1 MDSESEGV
9 AEASSA
15 RSCQTADRQA
25 HTDVSLAGK
34 GLCPGFKLPRCEVT
48 TQMDTGVAKACRAKH
63 HLKITENGYS
73 ERSNPS
79 IAIV

>member
-25 HTDVSLAGK
+25 QK
-34 GLCPGFKLPRCEVT
+34 GLCPGFTLPRCEVT
-48 TQMDTGVAKACRAKH
+48 TQTDTGVKH
-63 HLKITENGYS
+63 HPKITENGYS

-79 IAIV
+79 IALV